1 MPAVRPSPVRK
12 SLTSP
17 AEPIT
22 PPTVSP
28 APVLRLPPLPPP
40 PKEDDFCVT
49 PARAFLRGAI
59 ITIGSDVTRACT
71 TETAGAAVGAKAFAD
86 LHTGGRGAARS
97 QRLCTWGASHRV
109 RAALASAGRPGPAP
123 LARVGEEA
131 QRAHPRKA
139 TTTRKTDLIALSES
153 SIPIP
158 IAELELA
165 FDEPLTFYLSGR
177 EGADKHHKA
186 RYF

>member
-12 SLTSP
+12 SPTSP

-40 PKEDDFCVT
+40 PNEEDFWVT

-59 ITIGSDVTRACT
+59 ITIGSDVTRACA

-86 LHTGGRGAARS
+86 LHKRGRGGREVSACAHGGATR
-97 QRLCTWGASHRV
+97 RV
-109 RAALASAGRPGPAP
+109 RAALASAGRPRPAP

-131 QRAHPRKA
+131 QRAHPSKA

-165 FDEPLTFYLSGR
+165 FDEPLTFYLLGEKQRTSN
-177 EGADKHHKA
+177 
-186 RYF
+186 